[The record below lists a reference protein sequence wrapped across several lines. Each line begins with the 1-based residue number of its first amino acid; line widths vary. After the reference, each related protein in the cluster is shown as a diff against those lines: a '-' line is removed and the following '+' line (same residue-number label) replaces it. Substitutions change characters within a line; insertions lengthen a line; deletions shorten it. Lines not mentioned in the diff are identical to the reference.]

1 MRYALMS
8 EIEIDGG
15 KRRCAPRPSNAAAVT
30 RNIAARMVDPEPAST
45 AKGREGTDDGTGTI
59 RC

>member
-15 KRRCAPRPSNAAAVT
+15 KRRCAPRPSNTAAAT
-30 RNIAARMVDPEPAST
+30 RNIAARAVDVEPQSA
-45 AKGREGTDDGTGTI
+45 AKGREGRDEGTGTI